1 MKTILLLPDDRTGS
15 QEYARMLELELLE
28 RGVMTADAAERHP
41 AAVLLICDEMGS
53 ETAEEA
59 GRLAERL
66 DAPILCCCQEVLAPL
81 PAGVT
86 AVERPMDVKR
96 FCDSLAST
104 VKEGQERFPA
114 TFAPP
119 PKKEGIVI
127 DRVLRKV
134 TCRGEPL
141 ALTARE
147 YDLLC
152 YLDDHR
158 GLAVSREDA
167 ARQVWGLGYGDTNVV
182 DVYIRYL
189 RKKLDERFEVR
200 YILTVR
206 GKGYMLREENG

>member
-1 MKTILLLPDDRTGS
+1 MKKILLLPDDRVS
-15 QEYARMLELELLE
+15 SMEYARMLELELLD
-28 RGVMTADAAERHP
+28 RGVMTADAEEREP
-41 AAVLLICDEMGS
+41 AAVLLICEVPGS
-53 ETAEEA
+53 AVAEEA
-59 GRLAERL
+59 GFWVDRLHV
-66 DAPILCCCQEVLAPL
+66 PILCCYREALAPL
-81 PAGVT
+81 PAGVV

-96 FCDSLAST
+96 FCDSLASAA
-104 VKEGQERFPA
+104 EDGQGGLPA
-114 TFAPP
+114 TFASPP
-119 PKKEGIVI
+119 REEGIVI

-134 TCRGEPL
+134 ICRGEPI

-158 GLAVSREDA
+158 GLPVSREDA
-167 ARQVWGLGYGDTNVV
+167 AREVWGLGYGDTNVV

-206 GKGYMLREENG
+206 GKGYMLREES

>member
-1 MKTILLLPDDRTGS
+1 MKTILLLSDDRTSS

-28 RGVMTADAAERHP
+28 RGVMTADETERHP
-41 AAVLLICDEMGS
+41 AAVLLICDEAGS
-53 ETAEEA
+53 ERAAEA
-59 GRLAERL
+59 GKLAERL
-66 DAPILCCCQEVLAPL
+66 GVPVLCCCREALAPF

-86 AVERPMDVKR
+86 AVERPMDVKQ
-96 FCDSLAST
+96 FCDSLAAS
-104 VKEGQERFPA
+104 VKEGQEGLPA
-114 TFAPP
+114 TLIP
-119 PKKEGIVI
+119 PKEEGIVI

-134 TCRGEPL
+134 TCRGEPI

-167 ARQVWGLGYGDTNVV
+167 VRQVWGLGYGDTNVV

-189 RKKLDERFEVR
+189 RKKLDERFEAR

-206 GKGYMLREENG
+206 GKGYLLRDE